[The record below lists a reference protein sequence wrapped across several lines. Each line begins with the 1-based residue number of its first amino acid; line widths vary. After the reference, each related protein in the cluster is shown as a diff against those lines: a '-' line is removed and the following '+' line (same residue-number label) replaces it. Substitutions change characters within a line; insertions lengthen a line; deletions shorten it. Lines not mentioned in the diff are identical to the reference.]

1 MTKHVAFW
9 VALAVVT
16 FPALLAMGVL
26 VAIMPPLNM
35 MLIPVWAF
43 VAMGAVGSITNGI
56 EDCRRAALAA
66 QRPADPLRNAPGVVP
81 VQRVNAL

>member
-16 FPALLAMGVL
+16 FPVLLVMGVL

-35 MLIPVWAF
+35 LLIPVWAF

-56 EDCRRAALAA
+56 EDCRRAAA
-66 QRPADPLRNAPGVVP
+66 QRPAEPLRNAPGVVP